1 AGGRGGAAAGV
12 AGQQVGTGGGI
23 RRGGG
28 SVPTP
33 ACLIAGGETT
43 VTVRGKGRGGRCQ
56 EVALAAALALR
67 DQRDIVL
74 LAAGTDG
81 SDGPTDAAGAIVDSG
96 SAERARRHDA
106 DPVLGLEANNSNGV
120 PGCSE
125 ALLGT
130 GPTNTNLLDLYVVL
144 VGASAS

>member
-1 AGGRGGAAAGV
+1 M
-12 AGQQVGTGGGI
+12 
-23 RRGGG
+23 
-28 SVPTP
+28 
-33 ACLIAGGETT
+33 
-43 VTVRGKGRGGRCQ
+43 
-56 EVALAAALALR
+56 AAALALR

-120 PGCSE
+120 LGCSE
-125 ALLGT
+125 DLLVT